1 MLLNHKRY
9 EQILFILQAQ
19 FIIMYLM
26 LIGLGIG
33 LILAIQIYFGNQN
46 GISFMNQMTYILSMF
61 QALAAS

>member
-1 MLLNHKRY
+1 MNKFH
-9 EQILFILQAQ
+9 LFFKMSAPL
-19 FIIMYLM
+19 IIMYLM
-26 LIGLGIG
+26 FIGLGTG